1 MNANSK
7 RLSFYMSVITDHHI
21 LEFECSSII
30 IAAMMLFFADLSAK
44 DVSTKFCCLLKQIC

>member
-1 MNANSK
+1 MLI
-7 RLSFYMSVITDHHI
+7 LSVCFYMSVITHRHI

-44 DVSTKFCCLLKQIC
+44 DVSTKFCYLLKQIC